1 MMQEISGGSTVF
13 VQLDVTT
20 KLPTQPDVA
29 MPMPTQPIAMLD
41 TNSSTLNKVN
51 MK

>member
-1 MMQEISGGSTVF
+1 MQKISGGSTVL

-20 KLPTQPDVA
+20 KLPTQPDVT

-41 TNSSTLNKVN
+41 INPSTSNLINK
-51 MK
+51 K